1 MWTVAGL
8 ACTGRDD
15 GPSTPA
21 NIPPQRIVSVAP
33 SVTEVLFAIGAGDR
47 VVGRTDWC
55 VHPPAAAPIPS
66 VGGYATPSLEAV
78 LALQPDC
85 VVYLPSIV
93 RDAPAFAKAMEAAGA
108 RVVPVE
114 MAGVEQAI
122 ATITTLGEA
131 VGATERAATVAQQL
145 RADLEALR
153 ASGAARTK
161 PRVLVTLSHEPH
173 ALFVAGRGTFIAELL
188 AIAGGVNAVEA
199 EGYFAISAEALLAAA
214 PDVII
219 DASGPMEDRA
229 TAAKASKALWSRFAG
244 LPAVANGRLHL
255 APDAS
260 VIVPG
265 PRMPEAVR
273 MLRTLIHGD
282 PGTGK

>member
-1 MWTVAGL
+1 MKRFWIICCLAMWTVAGL

-199 EGYFAISAEALLAAA
+199 EGYFAI
-214 PDVII
+214 II

-282 PGTGK
+282 PGAGK